1 MLGRLM
7 QLFHRVPNPD
17 LLGWRGETL
26 AAKYLRAKGY
36 RILLRNYDAGGAEI
50 DIVALDGDT
59 LVFVEVKT
67 RESEDIASPE
77 DQVNL
82 HKQRQITKA
91 ARRYI
96 AHYKT
101 PPRTRLDVVAIVWPA
116 VGEPII
122 RHYTAAFTAAF

>member
-1 MLGRLM
+1 MLARIRQLLHRASGPDSLGR
-7 QLFHRVPNPD
+7 
-17 LLGWRGETL
+17 RGETL
-26 AAKYLRAKGY
+26 SAKYLRAKGY
-36 RILLRNYDAGGAEI
+36 RILLRNYDPGGAEI

-67 RESEDIASPE
+67 RQSEDIARPE

-101 PPRTRLDVVAIVWPA
+101 PPRTRFDVVAIVWA
-116 VGEPII
+116 AAGEPVI
-122 RHYTAAFTAAF
+122 RHHTAAFTAAF